1 MDLLAY
7 PALLD
12 LQAPPDLSD
21 LLALLVLREP
31 KVLME
36 QLVLPVSPDLLE
48 PTKALTLTVGISK
61 FSSPQKENL
70 LSLFRPPELGNFNF
84 QLIINST
91 SITGAPGLNGAT
103 GATGFQGPAG
113 PTGPT
118 CPVGPFGPTGPTGPA
133 GAPGLNGATGVAG
146 SPGANGAPGA
156 TGAVGPAGPSG
167 APGLNGATGATG
179 FPQVHLE
186 SQAAQEPM
194 G

>member
-31 KVLME
+31 KVVME
-36 QLVLPVSPDLLE
+36 QLVPLVSPDLLE
-48 PTKALTLTVGISK
+48 PTEALALTVGISK
-61 FSSPQKENL
+61 LSSPQKENL

-118 CPVGPFGPTGPTGPA
+118 FPVGPFGPTGPTGP
-133 GAPGLNGATGVAG
+133 ATGVAG

-156 TGAVGPAGPSG
+156 TGAVGPARPSG

-179 FPQVHLE
+179 FPGP
-186 SQAAQEPM
+186 AGP
-194 G
+194 